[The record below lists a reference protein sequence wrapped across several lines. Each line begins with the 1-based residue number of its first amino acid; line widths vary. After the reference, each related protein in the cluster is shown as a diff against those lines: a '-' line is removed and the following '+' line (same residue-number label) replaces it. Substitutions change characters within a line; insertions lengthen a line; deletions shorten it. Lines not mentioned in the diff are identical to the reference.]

1 MINKKIVVLGS
12 GKSGIGS
19 AILAKKHGYNVF
31 VSDANKINKE
41 VKRTLKKYSIDYE
54 DGQHSL
60 FNKNNADLIIKSP
73 GISNES
79 NIIKRL
85 KLNKMNIIS
94 EIEFASRYTN
104 STIIGITGSNGK
116 TTTTILIYE
125 ILKNAGLKV
134 EIAGNVGVSF
144 AKIVAD
150 RKFDYCVLELSSF
163 QLDDI
168 VNFSPKYAIITN
180 ITEDHLDRY
189 QNNFD
194 NYIKSKLRIT
204 KNQSNKDFLI
214 FNSDD
219 LVLKKMIN
227 SKLTK
232 ANLHSFSINNFYS
245 KTKIENSKIIINTK
259 NKTDMINTSGIPLI
273 GRHNLL
279 NAMAAS
285 TIASLLEISD
295 KKIRDS
301 LIHFKGAPHRMEP
314 VLTIQKVQYINDS
327 KATNVNAT
335 YFALESIETSIIWIV
350 GGIDKG
356 NDYSTLLPLVRKKVK
371 SIICLGIDNSKIID
385 VFGSLCNNIIETTS
399 IIEAVKIGHKLS
411 SPKETV
417 LLSPCCSSY
426 DLFKNYEDRGDQFK
440 SAVRNL

>member
-1 MINKKIVVLGS
+1 MKNKSVVVLGA
-12 GKSGIGS
+12 GESGIGS
-19 AILAKKHGYNVF
+19 AILAKKKGFNVF
-31 VSDANKINKE
+31 VSDVNKIKQE
-41 VKRTLKKYSIDYE
+41 VKKTLNKHSISYE
-54 DGQHSL
+54 DGKHSS
-60 FNKNNADLIIKSP
+60 FNEDNVDLIIKSP

-79 NIIKRL
+79 DIIKSL
-85 KLNKMNIIS
+85 KSNKMKIIS
-94 EIEFASRYTN
+94 EIEFASRYTD

-116 TTTTILIYE
+116 TTTTILTYE
-125 ILKNAGLKV
+125 ILKRAGLNV
-134 EIAGNVGVSF
+134 EIAGNIGNSF

-150 RKFDYCVLELSSF
+150 KKFDYCVLELSSF

-189 QNNFD
+189 ENNFN

-204 KNQSNKDFLI
+204 ENQSNKDFLI

-219 LVLKKMIN
+219 PILKKMIN

-245 KTKIENSKIIINTK
+245 KTKIEKSKIIINTI
-259 NKTDMINTSGIPLI
+259 NKIDMINTTGLSLI

-285 TIASLLEISD
+285 TVASLLEISD

-335 YFALESIETSIIWIV
+335 YFALESINTPIIWIL
-350 GGIDKG
+350 GGVDKG
-356 NDYSTLLPLVRKKVK
+356 NNYSTLLPLVRKKVK
-371 SIICLGIDNSKIID
+371 GIICLGVDNRNIID
-385 VFGSLCNNIIETTS
+385 VFGSLCDHIIETTS
-399 IIEAVKIGHKLS
+399 IDEAVKIGHKLS

-417 LLSPCCSSY
+417 LLSPCCSSF

>member
-1 MINKKIVVLGS
+1 MKNKNVVVLGA
-12 GKSGIGS
+12 GESGIGS
-19 AILAKKHGYNVF
+19 AILAKKKGFNVF
-31 VSDANKINKE
+31 VSDVNKIKQE
-41 VKRTLKKYSIDYE
+41 VKKTLNKHSISYE
-54 DGQHSL
+54 DGKHSS
-60 FNKNNADLIIKSP
+60 FNEDNVDLIIKSP

-79 NIIKRL
+79 DIIKSL
-85 KLNKMNIIS
+85 KSNKMKIIS
-94 EIEFASRYTN
+94 EIEFASRYTD

-116 TTTTILIYE
+116 TTTTILTYE
-125 ILKNAGLKV
+125 ILKRAGLNV
-134 EIAGNVGVSF
+134 EIAGNIGNSF

-150 RKFDYCVLELSSF
+150 KKFDYCVLELSSF

-189 QNNFD
+189 ENNFN

-204 KNQSNKDFLI
+204 ENQSNKDFLI

-219 LVLKKMIN
+219 PILKKMIN

-232 ANLHSFSINNFYS
+232 ANLHSFSINNFHS
-245 KTKIENSKIIINTK
+245 KTKIEKSKIIINTI
-259 NKTDMINTSGIPLI
+259 NKIDMINTTGLSLI

-285 TIASLLEISD
+285 TVASLLEISD

-335 YFALESIETSIIWIV
+335 YFALESINTPIIWIL
-350 GGIDKG
+350 GGVDKG

-371 SIICLGIDNSKIID
+371 GIICLGVDNRNIID
-385 VFGSLCNNIIETTS
+385 VFGSLCDNIIETTS
-399 IIEAVKIGHKLS
+399 IDEAVKIGHKLS

-417 LLSPCCSSY
+417 LLSPCCSSF

>member
-1 MINKKIVVLGS
+1 MKNKNVVVLGA
-12 GKSGIGS
+12 GESGIGS
-19 AILAKKHGYNVF
+19 AILAKKKGYNVF
-31 VSDANKINKE
+31 VSDLNKIKKK
-41 VKRTLKKYSIDYE
+41 VKKILNKYSISYE
-54 DGQHSL
+54 DGKHSS
-60 FNKNNADLIIKSP
+60 FNEDNADLIIKSP

-79 NIIKRL
+79 DIIKSL
-85 KLNKMNIIS
+85 KSNNMNIIS
-94 EIEFASRYTN
+94 EIEFASRFTN
-104 STIIGITGSNGK
+104 STIIGITGTNGK
-116 TTTTILIYE
+116 TTTTILTYE
-125 ILKNAGLKV
+125 ILKNAGLNV
-134 EIAGNVGVSF
+134 EIAGNIGNSF

-150 RKFDYCVLELSSF
+150 KKFDYCVLELSSF
-163 QLDDI
+163 QLDDL

-180 ITEDHLDRY
+180 ITKDHLDRY
-189 QNNFD
+189 ENNFN

-204 KNQSNKDFLI
+204 KNQSNKDFLL

-219 LVLKKMIN
+219 PILKKMIN

-232 ANLHSFSINNFYS
+232 ANLHSFSINNFHS
-245 KTKIENSKIIINTK
+245 KTKIEKSKIIINTT
-259 NKTDMINTSGIPLI
+259 NKIDMINTTGLPLI

-285 TIASLLEISD
+285 TLASLLEISD

-301 LIHFKGAPHRMEP
+301 LIHFKGAPHRMEL
-314 VLTIQKVQYINDS
+314 VLKIQKVQYINDS

-335 YFALESIETSIIWIV
+335 YFALESINTSIIWIV

-356 NDYSTLLPLVRKKVK
+356 NDYSILLPLVRKKVK
-371 SIICLGIDNSKIID
+371 GIICLGIDNRKILD
-385 VFGSLCNNIIETTS
+385 VFGSLCDNIIETTS
-399 IIEAVKIGHKLS
+399 IDEAVKIGHKLS

-417 LLSPCCSSY
+417 LLSPCCASF

>member
-1 MINKKIVVLGS
+1 MKNKNLVVLGA
-12 GKSGIGS
+12 GESGIGS
-19 AILAKKHGYNVF
+19 AILAKKKGFNVF
-31 VSDANKINKE
+31 VSDVNKIKQE
-41 VKRTLKKYSIDYE
+41 VKKTLNKHSISYE
-54 DGQHSL
+54 DGKHSS
-60 FNKNNADLIIKSP
+60 FNEDNVDLIIKSP

-79 NIIKRL
+79 DIIKSL
-85 KLNKMNIIS
+85 KSNKMKIIS
-94 EIEFASRYTN
+94 EIEFASRFTD

-116 TTTTILIYE
+116 TTTTILTYE
-125 ILKNAGLKV
+125 ILKRAGLNV
-134 EIAGNVGVSF
+134 EIAGNIGNSF

-150 RKFDYCVLELSSF
+150 KKFDYCVLELSSF

-189 QNNFD
+189 ENNFN

-204 KNQSNKDFLI
+204 ENQSNKDFLI

-219 LVLKKMIN
+219 PILKKMIN

-245 KTKIENSKIIINTK
+245 KTKIEKSKIIINTI
-259 NKTDMINTSGIPLI
+259 NKIDMINTTGLSLI

-285 TIASLLEISD
+285 TVASLLEISD

-335 YFALESIETSIIWIV
+335 YFALESINTPIIWIL
-350 GGIDKG
+350 GGVDKG

-371 SIICLGIDNSKIID
+371 GIICLGVDNRNIID
-385 VFGSLCNNIIETTS
+385 VFGSLCDNIIETTS
-399 IIEAVKIGHKLS
+399 IDEAVKIGHKLS

-417 LLSPCCSSY
+417 LLSPCCSSF

>member
-19 AILAKKHGYNVF
+19 AILAKKQGYNVF

-41 VKRTLKKYSIDYE
+41 VKRTLKKHSIDYE

-79 NIIKRL
+79 NIIKSL
-85 KLNKMNIIS
+85 KSNKMNIIS

>member
-1 MINKKIVVLGS
+1 MKNKNVVVLGA
-12 GKSGIGS
+12 GESGIGS
-19 AILAKKHGYNVF
+19 AILAKKKGFNVF
-31 VSDANKINKE
+31 VSDVNKIKQE
-41 VKRTLKKYSIDYE
+41 VKKTLKKYSISYE
-54 DGQHSL
+54 DGKHSS
-60 FNKNNADLIIKSP
+60 FNEDNVDLIIKSP
-73 GISNES
+73 GVSNES
-79 NIIKRL
+79 EIIKSL
-85 KLNKMNIIS
+85 KSNKMKIIS
-94 EIEFASRYTN
+94 EIEFASRYTD
-104 STIIGITGSNGK
+104 STIIAITGSNGK
-116 TTTTILIYE
+116 TTTTILTYE
-125 ILKNAGLKV
+125 ILKRAGLNV
-134 EIAGNVGVSF
+134 EIAGNIGNSF

-150 RKFDYCVLELSSF
+150 KKFDYCVLELSSF

-189 QNNFD
+189 ENNFN

-204 KNQSNKDFLI
+204 ENQSNKDFLI

-219 LVLKKMIN
+219 PILKKMIN

-232 ANLHSFSINNFYS
+232 ANLHSFSINNLHS
-245 KTKIENSKIIINTK
+245 KTKIEKSKIIINTI
-259 NKTDMINTSGIPLI
+259 NKIDMINTTGLSLI

-285 TIASLLEISD
+285 TVASLLEISD

-335 YFALESIETSIIWIV
+335 YFALESINTSIIWIL
-350 GGIDKG
+350 GGVDKG

-371 SIICLGIDNSKIID
+371 GIICLGLDNRNIID
-385 VFGSLCNNIIETTS
+385 VFGSLCDNIIETTS
-399 IIEAVKIGHKLS
+399 IDEAVKIGHKLS

-417 LLSPCCSSY
+417 LLSPCCSSF

>member
-1 MINKKIVVLGS
+1 MKNKNVVVLGAGES
-12 GKSGIGS
+12 GVGS
-19 AILAKKHGYNVF
+19 AILAKKKGFNVF
-31 VSDANKINKE
+31 VSDINKIKKE
-41 VKRTLKKYSIDYE
+41 VKKTLKKHSISYE
-54 DGQHSL
+54 DGKHSS
-60 FNKNNADLIIKSP
+60 FNVNNIDFIIKSP

-79 NIIKRL
+79 DIIKSF
-85 KLNKMNIIS
+85 KSNKINIMS
-94 EIEFASRYTN
+94 EIEFASRYTD

-116 TTTTILIYE
+116 TTTTILTYE
-125 ILKNAGLKV
+125 ILKRAGLNV
-134 EIAGNVGVSF
+134 EIAGNIGNSF

-150 RKFDYCVLELSSF
+150 KKFDYCVLELSSF

-180 ITEDHLDRY
+180 ITKDHLDRY
-189 QNNFD
+189 KNNFN

-204 KNQSNKDFLI
+204 ENQSNKDFLI

-219 LVLKKMIN
+219 PILKKMIN

-232 ANLHSFSINNFYS
+232 ANLHSFSLNNFHS
-245 KTKIENSKIIINTK
+245 KTKIEKRKIIINTI
-259 NKTDMINTSGIPLI
+259 NKIDMINTTGLPLI

-285 TIASLLEISD
+285 TVASLLEISD

-335 YFALESIETSIIWIV
+335 YFALESINTPIIWIL
-350 GGIDKG
+350 GGVDKG

-371 SIICLGIDNSKIID
+371 GIICLGVDNRNIID
-385 VFGSLCNNIIETTS
+385 VFGSLCDHIIETTS
-399 IIEAVKIGHKLS
+399 IDEAVKIGHKLS

-417 LLSPCCSSY
+417 LLSPCCSSF

>member
-1 MINKKIVVLGS
+1 MKNKNVVVLGA
-12 GKSGIGS
+12 GESGIGS
-19 AILAKKHGYNVF
+19 AILAKKKGFNVF
-31 VSDANKINKE
+31 VSDVNKIKQE
-41 VKRTLKKYSIDYE
+41 VKKTLNKHSISYE
-54 DGQHSL
+54 DGKHSS
-60 FNKNNADLIIKSP
+60 FNEDNVDLIIKSP

-79 NIIKRL
+79 DIIKSL
-85 KLNKMNIIS
+85 KSNKMKIIS
-94 EIEFASRYTN
+94 EIEFASRFTD

-116 TTTTILIYE
+116 TTTTILTYE
-125 ILKNAGLKV
+125 ILKRAGLNV
-134 EIAGNVGVSF
+134 EIAGNIGNSF

-150 RKFDYCVLELSSF
+150 KKFDYCVLELSSF

-180 ITEDHLDRY
+180 ITKDHLDRY
-189 QNNFD
+189 ENNFN

-204 KNQSNKDFLI
+204 ENQSNKDFLI

-219 LVLKKMIN
+219 PILKKMIN

-232 ANLHSFSINNFYS
+232 ANLHSFSINNFHS
-245 KTKIENSKIIINTK
+245 KTKIEKSKIIINTI
-259 NKTDMINTSGIPLI
+259 NKIDMINTTGLSLI

-285 TIASLLEISD
+285 TVASLLEISD

-335 YFALESIETSIIWIV
+335 YFALESINTPIIWIL
-350 GGIDKG
+350 GGVDKG

-371 SIICLGIDNSKIID
+371 GIICLGVDNRNIID
-385 VFGSLCNNIIETTS
+385 VFGSLCDNIIETTS
-399 IIEAVKIGHKLS
+399 IDEAVKIGHKLS

-417 LLSPCCSSY
+417 LLSPCCSSF

>member
-1 MINKKIVVLGS
+1 MKNKNLVVLGA
-12 GKSGIGS
+12 GESGIGS
-19 AILAKKHGYNVF
+19 AILAKKKGFNVF
-31 VSDANKINKE
+31 VSDVNKIKQE
-41 VKRTLKKYSIDYE
+41 VKKTLNKHSISYE
-54 DGQHSL
+54 DGKHSS
-60 FNKNNADLIIKSP
+60 FNEDNADLIIKSP

-79 NIIKRL
+79 DIIKSL
-85 KLNKMNIIS
+85 KSNKMKIIS
-94 EIEFASRYTN
+94 EIEFASRFTD

-116 TTTTILIYE
+116 TTTTILTYE
-125 ILKNAGLKV
+125 ILKRAGLNV
-134 EIAGNVGVSF
+134 EIAGNIGNSF

-150 RKFDYCVLELSSF
+150 KKFDYCVLELSSF

-189 QNNFD
+189 ENNFN

-204 KNQSNKDFLI
+204 ENQSNKDFLI

-219 LVLKKMIN
+219 PILKKMIN

-232 ANLHSFSINNFYS
+232 ANLHSFSINNFHS
-245 KTKIENSKIIINTK
+245 KTKIEKSKIIINTI
-259 NKTDMINTSGIPLI
+259 NKIDMINTTGFSLI

-285 TIASLLEISD
+285 TVASLLEISD

-335 YFALESIETSIIWIV
+335 YFALESINTPIIWIL
-350 GGIDKG
+350 GGVDKG

-371 SIICLGIDNSKIID
+371 GIICLGVDNRNIID
-385 VFGSLCNNIIETTS
+385 VFGSLCDNIIETTS
-399 IIEAVKIGHKLS
+399 INEAVKIGHKLS

-417 LLSPCCSSY
+417 LLSPCCSSF

>member
-41 VKRTLKKYSIDYE
+41 VKRTLKKHSIDYE

-60 FNKNNADLIIKSP
+60 FNKNNTDLIIKSP

-79 NIIKRL
+79 KIIKRL
-85 KLNKMNIIS
+85 KSNKMNIIS

>member
-41 VKRTLKKYSIDYE
+41 VKRTLKKHSIDYE

-85 KLNKMNIIS
+85 KSNKMNIIS

>member
-19 AILAKKHGYNVF
+19 AILAKKQGYNVF

-41 VKRTLKKYSIDYE
+41 VKRTLKKHSIDYE

-85 KLNKMNIIS
+85 KSNKMNIIS

-168 VNFSPKYAIITN
+168 VNFSPKYAVITN

-314 VLTIQKVQYINDS
+314 VLTIQKVKYINDS

-385 VFGSLCNNIIETTS
+385 VFGSLCDNIIETTS

>member
-1 MINKKIVVLGS
+1 MKNKYVVVLGAGIS
-12 GKSGIGS
+12 GVGS
-19 AILAKKHGYNVF
+19 AILAKKKGYDVL
-31 VSDANKINKE
+31 VSDINKINKK
-41 VKRTLKKYSIDYE
+41 VKKTLIKNSIDFE
-54 DGQHSL
+54 EERHSE
-60 FNKNNADLIIKSP
+60 FNKNHIDFIIKSP

-79 NIIKRL
+79 SLIKNL
-85 KLNKMNIIS
+85 KLKKINVIS
-94 EIEFASRYTN
+94 EIEFASKYTN
-104 STIIGITGSNGK
+104 AIIIGITGSNGK
-116 TTTTILIYE
+116 TTTTILTYE
-125 ILKNAGLKV
+125 ILKKAGLSV
-134 EIAGNVGVSF
+134 EIAGNIGNSF
-144 AKIVAD
+144 AKLVA
-150 RKFDYCVLELSSF
+150 RKKFDYCVLELSSF

-180 ITEDHLDRY
+180 ITKDHLDRY
-189 QNNFD
+189 NNKFD
-194 NYIKSKLRIT
+194 DYIKSKLRIT
-204 KNQSNKDFLI
+204 INQSSKDYLI

-232 ANLHSFSINNFYS
+232 ANLHSFSANNFYS
-245 KTKIENSKIIINTK
+245 KTQKKKILINTL
-259 NKTDMINTSGIPLI
+259 NKKDMINMTGFQLI

-285 TIASLLEISD
+285 TVASLLEISN

-314 VLTIQKVQYINDS
+314 VLKIQKVQYINDS

-335 YFALESIETSIIWIV
+335 YFALESIDTSVIWIV
-350 GGIDKG
+350 GGVDKG
-356 NDYSTLLPLVRKKVK
+356 NDYSSLLPLVRKKVK
-371 SIICLGIDNSKIID
+371 GIICLGIDNKKIID
-385 VFGSLCNNIIETTS
+385 AFSSFCENMVETTS

-411 SPKETV
+411 APRETV
-417 LLSPCCSSY
+417 LLSPSCASF

>member
-1 MINKKIVVLGS
+1 MKNKNVVVLGA
-12 GKSGIGS
+12 GESGIGS
-19 AILAKKHGYNVF
+19 AILAKKKGFNVF
-31 VSDANKINKE
+31 VSDVNKIKQE
-41 VKRTLKKYSIDYE
+41 VKKTLNKHSISYE
-54 DGQHSL
+54 DGKHSS
-60 FNKNNADLIIKSP
+60 FNEDNVDLIIKSP

-79 NIIKRL
+79 DIIKSL
-85 KLNKMNIIS
+85 KSNKIKIIS
-94 EIEFASRYTN
+94 EIEFASRFTD

-116 TTTTILIYE
+116 TTTTILTYE
-125 ILKNAGLKV
+125 ILKRAGLNV
-134 EIAGNVGVSF
+134 EIAGNIGKSF

-150 RKFDYCVLELSSF
+150 KKFDYCVLELSSF

-180 ITEDHLDRY
+180 ITKDHLDRY
-189 QNNFD
+189 ENNFN

-204 KNQSNKDFLI
+204 ENQSNKDFLI

-219 LVLKKMIN
+219 PILKKMIN

-232 ANLHSFSINNFYS
+232 ANLHSFSINNFHS
-245 KTKIENSKIIINTK
+245 KTKIEKSKIIINTI
-259 NKTDMINTSGIPLI
+259 NKIDMINTTGLSLI

-285 TIASLLEISD
+285 TVASLLEISD

-335 YFALESIETSIIWIV
+335 YFALESINTPIIWIL
-350 GGIDKG
+350 GGVDKG

-371 SIICLGIDNSKIID
+371 GIICLGVDNRKIID
-385 VFGSLCNNIIETTS
+385 VFGSLCDNIIETTS
-399 IIEAVKIGHKLS
+399 INEAVKIGHKLS

-417 LLSPCCSSY
+417 LLSPCCSSF

>member
-1 MINKKIVVLGS
+1 MKNKNVVVLGA
-12 GKSGIGS
+12 GESGIGS
-19 AILAKKHGYNVF
+19 AILAKKKGFNVF
-31 VSDANKINKE
+31 VSDVNKIKQE
-41 VKRTLKKYSIDYE
+41 VKKTLNKHSISYE
-54 DGQHSL
+54 DGKHSS
-60 FNKNNADLIIKSP
+60 FNEDNVDLIIKSP

-79 NIIKRL
+79 DIIKSL
-85 KLNKMNIIS
+85 KSNKMKIIS
-94 EIEFASRYTN
+94 EIEFASRFTD

-116 TTTTILIYE
+116 TTTTILTYE
-125 ILKNAGLKV
+125 ILKRAGLNV
-134 EIAGNVGVSF
+134 EIAGNIGNSF

-150 RKFDYCVLELSSF
+150 KKFDYCVLELSSF

-189 QNNFD
+189 ENNFN

-204 KNQSNKDFLI
+204 ENQSNKDFLI

-219 LVLKKMIN
+219 PILKKMIN

-245 KTKIENSKIIINTK
+245 KTKIEKSKIIINTI
-259 NKTDMINTSGIPLI
+259 NKIDMINTTGLSLI

-285 TIASLLEISD
+285 TVASLLEISD

-335 YFALESIETSIIWIV
+335 YFALESINTPIIWIL
-350 GGIDKG
+350 GGVDKG

-371 SIICLGIDNSKIID
+371 GIICLGVDNRNIID
-385 VFGSLCNNIIETTS
+385 VFGSLCDNIIETTS
-399 IIEAVKIGHKLS
+399 IDEAVKIGHKLS

-417 LLSPCCSSY
+417 LLSPCCSSF

>member
-1 MINKKIVVLGS
+1 MKNKSVVVLGA
-12 GKSGIGS
+12 GESGIGS
-19 AILAKKHGYNVF
+19 AILAKKKGFNVF
-31 VSDANKINKE
+31 VSDVNKIKQE
-41 VKRTLKKYSIDYE
+41 VKKTLNKHSISYE
-54 DGQHSL
+54 DGKHSS
-60 FNKNNADLIIKSP
+60 FNEDNVDLIIKSP

-79 NIIKRL
+79 DIIKRL
-85 KLNKMNIIS
+85 KSNKMKIIS
-94 EIEFASRYTN
+94 EIEFASRFTD

-116 TTTTILIYE
+116 TTTTILTYE
-125 ILKNAGLKV
+125 ILKRAGLNV
-134 EIAGNVGVSF
+134 EIAGNIGNSF

-150 RKFDYCVLELSSF
+150 KKFDYCVLELSSF

-189 QNNFD
+189 ENNFN

-204 KNQSNKDFLI
+204 ENQSNKDFLI

-219 LVLKKMIN
+219 PILKKMIN

-245 KTKIENSKIIINTK
+245 KTKIEKSKIIINTI
-259 NKTDMINTSGIPLI
+259 NKIDMINTTGLSLI

-285 TIASLLEISD
+285 TVASLLEISD

-335 YFALESIETSIIWIV
+335 YFALESINTPIIWIL
-350 GGIDKG
+350 GGVDKG

-371 SIICLGIDNSKIID
+371 SIICLGIDNTKIID

-440 SAVRNL
+440 TAVRNL

>member
-1 MINKKIVVLGS
+1 MKNKNVVVLGA
-12 GKSGIGS
+12 GESGIGS
-19 AILAKKHGYNVF
+19 AILAKKKGFNVF
-31 VSDANKINKE
+31 VSDVNKIKQE
-41 VKRTLKKYSIDYE
+41 VKKTLKKHSISYE
-54 DGQHSL
+54 DRKHSS
-60 FNKNNADLIIKSP
+60 FNEDNVDLIIKSP
-73 GISNES
+73 GVSNES
-79 NIIKRL
+79 EIIKSL
-85 KLNKMNIIS
+85 KSNKMKIIS
-94 EIEFASRYTN
+94 EIEFASRFTD

-116 TTTTILIYE
+116 TTTTILTYE
-125 ILKNAGLKV
+125 ILKRAGLNV
-134 EIAGNVGVSF
+134 EIAGNIGNSF

-150 RKFDYCVLELSSF
+150 KKFDYCVLELSSF

-189 QNNFD
+189 ENNFN

-219 LVLKKMIN
+219 PILKKMIN

-232 ANLHSFSINNFYS
+232 ANLHSFSINNFHS
-245 KTKIENSKIIINTK
+245 KTKIEKSKIIINTI
-259 NKTDMINTSGIPLI
+259 NKIDMINTTGLSLI

-285 TIASLLEISD
+285 TVASLLEISD

-335 YFALESIETSIIWIV
+335 YFALESINTSIIWIL
-350 GGIDKG
+350 GGVDKG

-371 SIICLGIDNSKIID
+371 GIICLGLDNRNIID
-385 VFGSLCNNIIETTS
+385 VFGSLCDNIIETTS
-399 IIEAVKIGHKLS
+399 IDEAVKIGHKLS

-417 LLSPCCSSY
+417 LLSPCCSSF

>member
-85 KLNKMNIIS
+85 KSNKMNIIS

>member
-1 MINKKIVVLGS
+1 MKNKNIVVLGA
-12 GKSGIGS
+12 GESGIGS
-19 AILAKKHGYNVF
+19 AILAKKKGFNVF
-31 VSDANKINKE
+31 VSDVNKIKQE
-41 VKRTLKKYSIDYE
+41 VKKTLNKYSISYE
-54 DGQHSL
+54 DGKHSS
-60 FNKNNADLIIKSP
+60 FNEDNVDLIIKSP

-79 NIIKRL
+79 DIIKSL
-85 KLNKMNIIS
+85 KSNKMKIIS
-94 EIEFASRYTN
+94 EIEFASRFTD

-116 TTTTILIYE
+116 TTTTILTYE
-125 ILKNAGLKV
+125 ILKRAGLNV
-134 EIAGNVGVSF
+134 EIAGNIGKSF

-150 RKFDYCVLELSSF
+150 KKFDYCVLELSSF

-180 ITEDHLDRY
+180 ITKDHLDRY
-189 QNNFD
+189 ENNFN

-204 KNQSNKDFLI
+204 ENQSNKDFLI

-219 LVLKKMIN
+219 PILKKMIN

-232 ANLHSFSINNFYS
+232 ANLHSFSINNFHS
-245 KTKIENSKIIINTK
+245 KTKIEKSKIIINTI
-259 NKTDMINTSGIPLI
+259 NKIDMINTTGLSLI

-285 TIASLLEISD
+285 TVASLLEISD

-335 YFALESIETSIIWIV
+335 YFALESINTPIIWIL
-350 GGIDKG
+350 GGVDKG

-371 SIICLGIDNSKIID
+371 GIICLGVDNRNIID
-385 VFGSLCNNIIETTS
+385 VFGSLCDNIFETTS
-399 IIEAVKIGHKLS
+399 IYEAVKIGHKLS

-417 LLSPCCSSY
+417 LLSPCCSSF

>member
-19 AILAKKHGYNVF
+19 AILAKKQGYNVF

-41 VKRTLKKYSIDYE
+41 VKRTLKKHSIDYE

-79 NIIKRL
+79 NIIKSL
-85 KLNKMNIIS
+85 KSNKMNIIS

-385 VFGSLCNNIIETTS
+385 VFGSLCDNIIETTS

>member
-19 AILAKKHGYNVF
+19 AILAKKQGYNVF
-31 VSDANKINKE
+31 VSDVNKIKKE
-41 VKRTLKKYSIDYE
+41 VKKTLKKYSIDYE

-79 NIIKRL
+79 NIIKSL
-85 KLNKMNIIS
+85 KSNKMNIIS

-245 KTKIENSKIIINTK
+245 KTKIENSEIIINTK
-259 NKTDMINTSGIPLI
+259 NKIDMINTTGIPLI

-301 LIHFKGAPHRMEP
+301 LIHFNGAPHRMEP

-327 KATNVNAT
+327 KATNVNAA

-385 VFGSLCNNIIETTS
+385 VFGSLCDNIIETTS

>member
-1 MINKKIVVLGS
+1 MKNKNVVVLGA
-12 GKSGIGS
+12 GESGIGS
-19 AILAKKHGYNVF
+19 AILAKKKGFNVF
-31 VSDANKINKE
+31 VSDVNKIKQE
-41 VKRTLKKYSIDYE
+41 VKKTLNKHSISYE
-54 DGQHSL
+54 DGKHSS
-60 FNKNNADLIIKSP
+60 FNEDNVDLIIKSP

-79 NIIKRL
+79 DIIKSL
-85 KLNKMNIIS
+85 KSNKMKIIS
-94 EIEFASRYTN
+94 EIEFASRFTD

-116 TTTTILIYE
+116 TTTTILTYE
-125 ILKNAGLKV
+125 ILKRAGLNV
-134 EIAGNVGVSF
+134 EIAGNIGNSF

-150 RKFDYCVLELSSF
+150 KKFDYCVLELSSF

-189 QNNFD
+189 ENNFN

-204 KNQSNKDFLI
+204 ENQSNKDFLI

-219 LVLKKMIN
+219 PILKKMIN

-232 ANLHSFSINNFYS
+232 ANLHSFSINNFHS
-245 KTKIENSKIIINTK
+245 KTKIEKSKIIINTI
-259 NKTDMINTSGIPLI
+259 NKINMINITGLSLI

-285 TIASLLEISD
+285 TVASLLEISD

-335 YFALESIETSIIWIV
+335 YFALESINTPIIWIL
-350 GGIDKG
+350 GGVDKG

-371 SIICLGIDNSKIID
+371 GIICLGVDNRNIID
-385 VFGSLCNNIIETTS
+385 VFGSLCDNIIETTS
-399 IIEAVKIGHKLS
+399 IDEAVKIGHKLS

-417 LLSPCCSSY
+417 LLSPCCSSF

>member
-1 MINKKIVVLGS
+1 MKNKNVVVLGA
-12 GKSGIGS
+12 GESGIGS
-19 AILAKKHGYNVF
+19 AILAKKKGFNVF
-31 VSDANKINKE
+31 VSDVNKIKQE
-41 VKRTLKKYSIDYE
+41 VKKTLKKHSISYE
-54 DGQHSL
+54 DRKHSS
-60 FNKNNADLIIKSP
+60 FNEDNVDLIIKSP
-73 GISNES
+73 GVSNES
-79 NIIKRL
+79 EIIKSL
-85 KLNKMNIIS
+85 KSNKMKIIS
-94 EIEFASRYTN
+94 EIEFASRYTD
-104 STIIGITGSNGK
+104 STIIAITGSNGK
-116 TTTTILIYE
+116 TTTTILTYE
-125 ILKNAGLKV
+125 ILKRAGLNV
-134 EIAGNVGVSF
+134 EIAGNIGNSF

-150 RKFDYCVLELSSF
+150 KKFDYCVLELSSF

-189 QNNFD
+189 ENNFN

-219 LVLKKMIN
+219 PILKKMIN

-232 ANLHSFSINNFYS
+232 ANLHSFSINNFHS
-245 KTKIENSKIIINTK
+245 KTKIEKSKIIINTI
-259 NKTDMINTSGIPLI
+259 NKIDMINTTGLSLI

-285 TIASLLEISD
+285 TVASLLEISD

-335 YFALESIETSIIWIV
+335 YFALESINTSIIWIL
-350 GGIDKG
+350 GGVDKG

-371 SIICLGIDNSKIID
+371 GIICLGLDNRNIID
-385 VFGSLCNNIIETTS
+385 VFGSLCDNIIETTS
-399 IIEAVKIGHKLS
+399 IDEAVKIGHKLS

-417 LLSPCCSSY
+417 LLSPCCSSF

>member
-1 MINKKIVVLGS
+1 MKNKSVVVLGA
-12 GKSGIGS
+12 GESGIGS
-19 AILAKKHGYNVF
+19 AILAKKKGFNVF
-31 VSDANKINKE
+31 VSDVNKIKQE
-41 VKRTLKKYSIDYE
+41 VKKTLNKHSISYE
-54 DGQHSL
+54 DGKHSS
-60 FNKNNADLIIKSP
+60 FNEDNVDLIIKSP

-79 NIIKRL
+79 DIIKSL
-85 KLNKMNIIS
+85 KSNKMKIIS
-94 EIEFASRYTN
+94 EIEFASRFTD

-116 TTTTILIYE
+116 TTTTILTYE
-125 ILKNAGLKV
+125 ILKRAGLNV
-134 EIAGNVGVSF
+134 EIAGNIGNSF

-150 RKFDYCVLELSSF
+150 KKFDYCVLELSSF

-189 QNNFD
+189 ENNFN

-204 KNQSNKDFLI
+204 ENQSNKDFLI

-219 LVLKKMIN
+219 PILKKMIN
-227 SKLTK
+227 SKSTK
-232 ANLHSFSINNFYS
+232 ANLHSFSINNFHS
-245 KTKIENSKIIINTK
+245 KTKIEKSKIIINTI
-259 NKTDMINTSGIPLI
+259 NKIDMINTTGFSLI

-285 TIASLLEISD
+285 TVASLLEISD

-335 YFALESIETSIIWIV
+335 YFALESINTPIIWIL
-350 GGIDKG
+350 GGVDKG

-371 SIICLGIDNSKIID
+371 GIICLGVDNRNIID
-385 VFGSLCNNIIETTS
+385 VFGSLCDNLIETTS
-399 IIEAVKIGHKLS
+399 INEAVKIGHKLS

-417 LLSPCCSSY
+417 LLSPCCSSF